1 MFPYL
6 ESGSGLFEGIPP
18 DFPPGGMDPL
28 SSAFA
33 LLIIRALAFVR
44 AENLV
49 PSGPGFVKLLQKI
62 SIKKKYTRKN
72 RNIYTYNSNIIKQI
86 LFYIIYL
93 MPRKP
98 DFCSILPFLGN
109 DSFHW
114 RRKILT
120 FSMYLLS

>member
-49 PSGPGFVKLLQKI
+49 PSGPGFVKLLQKF
-62 SIKKKYTRKN
+62 SI
-72 RNIYTYNSNIIKQI
+72 
-86 LFYIIYL
+86 
-93 MPRKP
+93 
-98 DFCSILPFLGN
+98 
-109 DSFHW
+109 
-114 RRKILT
+114 
-120 FSMYLLS
+120 

>member
-49 PSGPGFVKLLQKI
+49 PSGPGFIKLLQKI
-62 SIKKKYTRKN
+62 SIEKKCTRKN
-72 RNIYTYNSNIIKQI
+72 RNIYTYNFVFQYNQTNIV
-86 LFYIIYL
+86 LHYL
-93 MPRKP
+93 PNAP
-98 DFCSILPFLGN
+98 EA
-109 DSFHW
+109 
-114 RRKILT
+114 
-120 FSMYLLS
+120 